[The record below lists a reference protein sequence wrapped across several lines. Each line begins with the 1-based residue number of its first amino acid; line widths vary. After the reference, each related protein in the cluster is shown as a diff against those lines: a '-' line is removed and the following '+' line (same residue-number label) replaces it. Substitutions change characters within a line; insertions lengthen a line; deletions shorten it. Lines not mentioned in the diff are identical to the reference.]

1 MAANLK
7 PFAMWLPFSVVM
19 SFLALN
25 LNTFIVLLRKC
36 HCISLLPFEAR
47 LDMGSC
53 LGLRYRSLTFLSSWL
68 GEGVDFPSIWLW
80 HWWVLVLIALLVLML
95 FCVCIVGV
103 FLWFRRRCDEES
115 YFY

>member
-1 MAANLK
+1 MAVNLK

-36 HCISLLPFEAR
+36 HCISLLSFEAR

-53 LGLRYRSLTFLSSWL
+53 LVLRHRSLTFLSSWL

-80 HWWVLVLIALLVLML
+80 HWWVLVLIGSVGTNVVLCVYCRGFPLVPEAL
-95 FCVCIVGV
+95 
-103 FLWFRRRCDEES
+103 R
-115 YFY
+115 